1 MKLWKILSAVI
12 LFFTSL
18 LGFAVEVVNAGH
30 SGWNSR
36 QLREI
41 FAGELQNHRPDLVVL
56 MVGTN
61 DNLNSY
67 NLVPLSEY
75 RDNLTAMVVAA
86 KAFGANVLLC
96 EIPRVNEEMMS
107 RRHKEGFF
115 RRESAE
121 KKVNNVNAIVAEV
134 AKNQNVPLLA
144 TTKVLGASTSDAAS
158 LFRNTANSGTAD
170 GVHPTANGYFLR
182 FPASEIPVK
191 KKGALGV
198 RGIQLQKK
206 DELEHVY
213 LFEEGT
219 ETKISYNDKE
229 VTLNRLKQAKRDGAG
244 TKYRG

>member
-115 RRESAE
+115 REKSAASRVAE
-121 KKVNNVNAIVAEV
+121 ANAIIAEI
-134 AKNQNVPLLA
+134 AGQSAIPLLK
-144 TTKVLGASTSDAAS
+144 TTRVLGEASPDAAS
-158 LFRNTANSGTAD
+158 LFRNQANCGTEDGIHPTPAGYAKLAAAVAEVIHEKGWKPERIVCMGD
-170 GVHPTANGYFLR
+170 SITFGVH
-182 FPASEIPVK
+182 VK
-191 KKGALGV
+191 PEENYPSRLAV
-198 RGIQLQKK
+198 R
-206 DELEHVY
+206 LEAAAAGG
-213 LFEEGT
+213 ESGSA
-219 ETKISYNDKE
+219 TK
-229 VTLNRLKQAKRDGAG
+229 
-244 TKYRG
+244 

>member
-170 GVHPTANGYFLR
+170 GVHPTANGYFR
-182 FPASEIPVK
+182 FADAVAKRIRSEKWSPNRILCIGDSITFGAGVKGGGSASPESESYP
-191 KKGALGV
+191 G
-198 RGIQLQKK
+198 
-206 DELEHVY
+206 Y
-213 LFEEGT
+213 LFRF
-219 ETKISYNDKE
+219 
-229 VTLNRLKQAKRDGAG
+229 LNGK
-244 TKYRG
+244 